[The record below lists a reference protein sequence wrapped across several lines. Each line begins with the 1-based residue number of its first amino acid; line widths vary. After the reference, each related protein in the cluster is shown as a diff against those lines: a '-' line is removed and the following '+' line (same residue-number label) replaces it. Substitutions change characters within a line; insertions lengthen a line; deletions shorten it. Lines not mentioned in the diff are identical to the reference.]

1 MNVRTPRVE
10 EAHKFMPYHPPPD
23 LSKYLVAPMP
33 GAICSVA
40 VQVGDVVKPNQEL
53 CVIEAMK
60 MQNVLR
66 SHGNLKVKKIN
77 IKPGDVVSEGALL
90 IEFEKTN

>member
-1 MNVRTPRVE
+1 LNVRSPLVE
-10 EAHKFMPYHPPPD
+10 QAHKFMPYHPPPD
-23 LSKYLVAPMP
+23 LSKFLVAPMP

-40 VQVGDVVKPNQEL
+40 VKEGDVVKVNQEL

-66 SHGNLKVKKIN
+66 SHGNLKVKKVN
-77 IKPGDVVSEGALL
+77 IKTGDVVGDGALL